1 MFKKTKEK
9 INQNEYVIL
18 IKKIW
23 DNKRYRSLLVLVL
36 YFIFFFVI
44 IVGLRSTYQ
53 NNENN
58 NDSMIFSFKAL
69 EEKYSSLQD
78 YIYSVS
84 VNDILVIEGEL
95 KENINSFKYN
105 NENYTVINNNF
116 YKEKNQN
123 LEKIDLEELDEL
135 ILIIDKIKLGK
146 FINYL
151 SSLNYSEVI
160 DDNYYKLDF
169 ELPNS
174 YFSIE
179 EEGNIK
185 ASISGESNNELDEI
199 IIDLTAYKKEM
210 YIITVKVS
218 DIND

>member
-58 NDSMIFSFKAL
+58 NDSDSFSFKTL

-174 YFSIE
+174 YFSIK

>member
-58 NDSMIFSFKAL
+58 NDSDSFSFKTL

-105 NENYTVINNNF
+105 NENYTAINNNF